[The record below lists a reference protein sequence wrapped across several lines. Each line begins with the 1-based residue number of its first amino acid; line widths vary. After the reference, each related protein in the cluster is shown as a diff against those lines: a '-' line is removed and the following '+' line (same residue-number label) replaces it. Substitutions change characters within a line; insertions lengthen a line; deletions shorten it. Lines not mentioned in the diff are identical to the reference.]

1 MVPVDIIDDSIL
13 EDLIENFTARLTSDV
28 LRLVLT
34 PDEATVNNIDNEN
47 DSKLLIMSISTS
59 T

>member
-13 EDLIENFTARLTSDV
+13 EDLIENFSARLTSDV
-28 LRLVLT
+28 PRLVLT

-47 DSKLLIMSISTS
+47 DSKLLIMSTSTS